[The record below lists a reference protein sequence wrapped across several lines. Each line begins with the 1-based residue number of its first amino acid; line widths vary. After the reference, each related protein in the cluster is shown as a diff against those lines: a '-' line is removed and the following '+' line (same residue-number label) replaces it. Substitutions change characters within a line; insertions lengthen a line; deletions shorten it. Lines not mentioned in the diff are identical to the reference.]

1 MKRIFKTIVVAAA
14 ALLPL
19 AAAAQKNIAN
29 AIKVF
34 GAGEGKYGV
43 WSQSNEKS
51 PKGAYST
58 VYQFRLP
65 KKEEKKLDFLEKA
78 FYQDASE
85 AYDVFVKKANDTSK
99 SNKLIVYGASLEK
112 SMSLGWPTYKSG
124 RNYLFMFFASKEK
137 PDYRYVYGLEWHE
150 KGKNVEGTVVEIFS
164 LDPKKVKRDKSFL
177 TYGGIADYQSALK
190 DLDSAAVEL
199 NDLKQLKTLA
209 EMSKKLRG
217 KGLNGYIFDNG
228 GKKTELLTDKQSV
241 IVRGDGS
248 ILIDDGE
255 GNTMELDED
264 GNVTGIGKSAKN
276 TDPIQQFGNL
286 RVAYLKNLRMV
297 KGDGASTVLTGLAN
311 SILDLCKKKGAQ
323 MSLAEKQLC
332 AEGLKEM
339 QQVTSDKFVK
349 GIFGVAISVLNKYG
363 ELDKHSKGPVDQ

>member
-1 MKRIFKTIVVAAA
+1 MKRILKNIAVAAA

-65 KKEEKKLDFLEKA
+65 KKEEKKLDFLKKA

-85 AYDVFVKKANDTSK
+85 AYDVFVKKAYDTSK
-99 SNKLIVYGASLEK
+99 SNRLIVYGANLEK

-164 LDPKKVKRDKSFL
+164 LDPKKVKRDKSLL
-177 TYGGIADYQSALK
+177 TYGGIADYQGALK

-199 NDLKQLKTLA
+199 NDFKRLKALA
-209 EMSKKLRG
+209 DMSKKLKG

-264 GNVTGIGKSAKN
+264 GNVTGMGKSAKN
-276 TDPIQQFGNL
+276 TDPIQLFGNL
-286 RVAYLKNLRMV
+286 RVAYLNNLRMV

-363 ELDKHSKGPVDQ
+363 ELDDNAEK

>member
-1 MKRIFKTIVVAAA
+1 MKRILKTIVVAGA

-99 SNKLIVYGASLEK
+99 SNKLIVYGANLEK

-164 LDPKKVKRDKSFL
+164 LDPKKVKRDKSLL

-199 NDLKQLKTLA
+199 NDLKQLKALA

-349 GIFGVAISVLNKYG
+349 GIFGVAISGLNKYG
-363 ELDKHSKGPVDQ
+363 ELDKHSCGPVDK

>member
-1 MKRIFKTIVVAAA
+1 MKQILKTIFVAAA

-85 AYDVFVKKANDTSK
+85 AYDVFVKKAYDTSK
-99 SNKLIVYGASLEK
+99 SNRLIVYGANLEK

-164 LDPKKVKRDKSFL
+164 LDPKKVKRDKSLL

-199 NDLKQLKTLA
+199 NGLKQLEVLTD
-209 EMSKKLRG
+209 MSKKLKG
-217 KGLNGYIFDNG
+217 KALNGYIFDNG
-228 GKKTELLTDKQSV
+228 GKKTALLSDTQSV
-241 IVRGDGS
+241 IVCGDGS

-255 GNTMELDED
+255 GNTMKLDED
-264 GNVTGIGKSAKN
+264 GNVTGMGKSAKN
-276 TDPIQQFGNL
+276 TDPVQQFGNL
-286 RVAYLKNLRMV
+286 RVAYLNNLRMV

-323 MSLAEKQLC
+323 LSLAEKQLC

-349 GIFGVAISVLNKYG
+349 GIFGVAISVLDKYG
-363 ELDKHSKGPVDQ
+363 ELDKHSSGPVDK

>member
-1 MKRIFKTIVVAAA
+1 MKAIAVVAV
-14 ALLPL
+14 ALLPFG
-19 AAAAQKNIAN
+19 AAAQKNIAN

-51 PKGAYST
+51 PMGAYST

-99 SNKLIVYGASLEK
+99 SNRLIVYGASLEK

-164 LDPKKVKRDKSFL
+164 LDPKKVKRDKSLL
-177 TYGGIADYQSALK
+177 TYGGIADYKSAL
-190 DLDSAAVEL
+190 
-199 NDLKQLKTLA
+199 
-209 EMSKKLRG
+209 
-217 KGLNGYIFDNG
+217 
-228 GKKTELLTDKQSV
+228 
-241 IVRGDGS
+241 
-248 ILIDDGE
+248 
-255 GNTMELDED
+255 
-264 GNVTGIGKSAKN
+264 
-276 TDPIQQFGNL
+276 
-286 RVAYLKNLRMV
+286 
-297 KGDGASTVLTGLAN
+297 
-311 SILDLCKKKGAQ
+311 
-323 MSLAEKQLC
+323 
-332 AEGLKEM
+332 
-339 QQVTSDKFVK
+339 
-349 GIFGVAISVLNKYG
+349 
-363 ELDKHSKGPVDQ
+363 

>member
-1 MKRIFKTIVVAAA
+1 M
-14 ALLPL
+14 
-19 AAAAQKNIAN
+19 
-29 AIKVF
+29 
-34 GAGEGKYGV
+34 
-43 WSQSNEKS
+43 
-51 PKGAYST
+51 
-58 VYQFRLP
+58 
-65 KKEEKKLDFLEKA
+65 
-78 FYQDASE
+78 
-85 AYDVFVKKANDTSK
+85 
-99 SNKLIVYGASLEK
+99 
-112 SMSLGWPTYKSG
+112 
-124 RNYLFMFFASKEK
+124 
-137 PDYRYVYGLEWHE
+137 YGLEWHE

-164 LDPKKVKRDKSFL
+164 LDPKKVKRDKRLL
-177 TYGGIADYQSALK
+177 TYGGIADYQGALK

-199 NDLKQLKTLA
+199 NDLKRLKALA

-264 GNVTGIGKSAKN
+264 GNVTGMGKSAKN

-286 RVAYLKNLRMV
+286 RVAYLNNLRMV

-349 GIFGVAISVLNKYG
+349 GIFGVAISVLDKYG
-363 ELDKHSKGPVDQ
+363 ELDDNAEK

>member
-1 MKRIFKTIVVAAA
+1 MKRILKTIFVVAA
-14 ALLPL
+14 ALLPFG
-19 AAAAQKNIAN
+19 AAAQKNIAN

-85 AYDVFVKKANDTSK
+85 AYDVFVKKAYDTSK
-99 SNKLIVYGASLEK
+99 SNRLIVYGANLEK

-164 LDPKKVKRDKSFL
+164 LDPKSLL
-177 TYGGIADYQSALK
+177 TYGGIADYQGALK

-199 NDLKQLKTLA
+199 NDFKRLKALA
-209 EMSKKLRG
+209 DMSKKLKG

-255 GNTMELDED
+255 GNTMKLDED
-264 GNVTGIGKSAKN
+264 GNVTGMGKSAKN
-276 TDPIQQFGNL
+276 IDPIQQFGNL
-286 RVAYLKNLRMV
+286 RVAYLNNLRMV

-363 ELDKHSKGPVDQ
+363 ELDDNAEK

>member
-1 MKRIFKTIVVAAA
+1 MKRILKTIVVVAV
-14 ALLPL
+14 ALLPFG
-19 AAAAQKNIAN
+19 AAAQKNIAN

-65 KKEEKKLDFLEKA
+65 KKEEKKLDFLEKT

-85 AYDVFVKKANDTSK
+85 AYDVFVKKAYDTSK
-99 SNKLIVYGASLEK
+99 SNRLIVYGANLEK

-164 LDPKKVKRDKSFL
+164 LDPKKVKRDKSLL

-199 NDLKQLKTLA
+199 NDLKQLKALA

-264 GNVTGIGKSAKN
+264 GNVTGMGKSAKN

-349 GIFGVAISVLNKYG
+349 GIFGVAINVLNKYG
-363 ELDKHSKGPVDQ
+363 ELDKHSCGPVDK

>member
-1 MKRIFKTIVVAAA
+1 MKRILKTIVVAGA

-99 SNKLIVYGASLEK
+99 SNKLIVYGANLEK

-164 LDPKKVKRDKSFL
+164 LDPKKVKRDKSLL

-199 NDLKQLKTLA
+199 
-209 EMSKKLRG
+209 S
-217 KGLNGYIFDNG
+217 
-228 GKKTELLTDKQSV
+228 
-241 IVRGDGS
+241 
-248 ILIDDGE
+248 
-255 GNTMELDED
+255 
-264 GNVTGIGKSAKN
+264 
-276 TDPIQQFGNL
+276 
-286 RVAYLKNLRMV
+286 
-297 KGDGASTVLTGLAN
+297 
-311 SILDLCKKKGAQ
+311 
-323 MSLAEKQLC
+323 
-332 AEGLKEM
+332 
-339 QQVTSDKFVK
+339 
-349 GIFGVAISVLNKYG
+349 
-363 ELDKHSKGPVDQ
+363 

>member
-1 MKRIFKTIVVAAA
+1 MKRILKTIVVAGA

-99 SNKLIVYGASLEK
+99 SNKLIVYGANLEK

-164 LDPKKVKRDKSFL
+164 LDPKKVKRDKSLL

-199 NDLKQLKTLA
+199 NDLKQLKALA

-228 GKKTELLTDKQSV
+228 GKKTELLTDTQSV

-349 GIFGVAISVLNKYG
+349 GIFGVAINVLNKYG
-363 ELDKHSKGPVDQ
+363 ELDKHSCGPVDK